1 MILTEAKDETM
12 SNVKVTRI
20 QDAYGRTA
28 YKYSYENLELVIKR
42 HDYVDGWTL
51 WTTGKRVDL
60 PLNHWANGYF
70 TETAYDLFGAP
81 LKKHLIGIAKYILT
95 NGAEGEQSNAYA
107 STC

>member
-1 MILTEAKDETM
+1 M

-28 YKYSYENLELVIKR
+28 YLYSYENLELVIER
-42 HDYVDGWTL
+42 HAWVDGWQL
-51 WTTGKRVDL
+51 VTTGKRVDL
-60 PLNHWANGYF
+60 PVGHWACGEF
-70 TETAYDLFGAP
+70 TETPYTMCGAP
-81 LKKHLIGIAKYILT
+81 CKKHLVGIAKYILT